1 MSASAALGH
10 QRTRPPARPRIE
22 HHLHRFRRT
31 ERLHPNIHFRVTSA
45 SDLLV
50 AWSACRNLVPTSC
63 VPWRDGRE
71 VNDET
76 RPNPE
81 PGS

>member
-31 ERLHPNIHFRVTSA
+31 ERLHPQHPLSGDVRLRSPHSVVRVQKSRAHFLRGLA
-45 SDLLV
+45 
-50 AWSACRNLVPTSC
+50 
-63 VPWRDGRE
+63 GRK
-71 VNDET
+71 
-76 RPNPE
+76 
-81 PGS
+81 GSQ